1 MLRSKIMQKDREEKV
16 LTQRNTCK
24 KTTHKPDTERERER
38 ERERWVDSYKLKRHI
53 PETHLFRQLFV
64 FMKNKLGNTI
74 LNALEG
80 NWSYDLKLQ
89 SSES

>member
-1 MLRSKIMQKDREEKV
+1 
-16 LTQRNTCK
+16 LTQKEIPTK
-24 KTTHKPDTERERER
+24 EPHISHR

-64 FMKNKLGNTI
+64 FIKNKLGNAI

-80 NWSYDLKLQ
+80 NWNYDLKLQ
-89 SSES
+89 SLES

>member
-1 MLRSKIMQKDREEKV
+1 MPKDRRKS
-16 LTQRNTCK
+16 LTQKEILTK
-24 KTTHKPDTERERER
+24 KPHISQRER

-64 FMKNKLGNTI
+64 FIRNKLGNAI
-74 LNALEG
+74 LNVLEG

-89 SSES
+89 SLES